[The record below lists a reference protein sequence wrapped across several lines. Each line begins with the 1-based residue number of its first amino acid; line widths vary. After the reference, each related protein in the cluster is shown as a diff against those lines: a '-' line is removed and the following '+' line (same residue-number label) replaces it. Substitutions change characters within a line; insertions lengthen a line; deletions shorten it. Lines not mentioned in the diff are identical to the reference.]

1 MAKANVDKTNRAV
14 VMPQQLLFVALS
26 LLLLPS
32 NTKFPTPSPLI
43 RDLIL
48 IRRPHAAEHATPRLS
63 SIGQH
68 HTTHPTLLVPAR
80 GFDCSPS
87 QLLTPVGNAYFNSL
101 HSHWNAAWRECR
113 SGSTCNV
120 RNVDEDVQNAGFES
134 LH

>member
-1 MAKANVDKTNRAV
+1 
-14 VMPQQLLFVALS
+14 MPQQLLFVALS

-48 IRRPHAAEHATPRLS
+48 TDDHTRRNVFNWSTS
-63 SIGQH
+63 H
-68 HTTHPTLLVPAR
+68 HTPQPFSFPPEVLIALLHN
-80 GFDCSPS
+80 F
-87 QLLTPVGNAYFNSL
+87 LPVGNAYFNSL

-120 RNVDEDVQNAGFES
+120 RNDVDEDIQNVGFES

>member
-1 MAKANVDKTNRAV
+1 MLVNDMAKANVDKTNRAV
-14 VMPQQLLFVALS
+14 VMPQHLLFVSLS

-48 IRRPHAAEHATPRLS
+48 IRRPHAAEHATP
-63 SIGQH
+63 
-68 HTTHPTLLVPAR
+68 HTPPFSFPPEVLIALLHN
-80 GFDCSPS
+80 F
-87 QLLTPVGNAYFNSL
+87 LPVGNAYFNSL